1 MSDLPPDLPV
11 TPALPAEPSPISDA
25 QLPALVEQL
34 RGVLAD
40 VAKVARDE
48 ALAAMPV
55 PRVIPGTVSQV
66 DVANLQVSVLTD
78 DGAEGNEITASI
90 ISERPN
96 PNERVMVLS
105 LPGGAAFVI
114 GHVGGD
120 GVPPGAVISYA
131 GTIDAAISSATGT
144 APPRGYAMAYGQV
157 LKQNAVPWFFAAAGT
172 SHNTGGEAAD
182 EVRLPDL
189 RGRFLMGLDNMGGSD
204 AGRIGSIANAVGA
217 TGGAETHTLSTTN
230 LPSHTH
236 DLGSHTHSFTPSGT
250 VSISSISGSVSIS
263 GTTSSDGNHN
273 HGVSFSGNAGP
284 GGGAAGLYAGSDF
297 DYASSFAGTHS
308 HSFSGSGSLSGGSGS
323 GSFSGSGGTTGAAS
337 GSTGAAGSGGSVNH
351 LPPTMAV
358 FHLVK
363 L

>member
-1 MSDLPPDLPV
+1 VSDLPPDLPV
-11 TPALPAEPSPISDA
+11 TPALPAEPSPITDA

-40 VAKVARDE
+40 VANAARDA
-48 ALAAMPV
+48 ALKAMPV
-55 PRVIPGTVSQV
+55 PRMIPCTVSQV

-78 DGAEGNEITASI
+78 DGSEGNEITASI

-105 LPGGAAFVI
+105 LPGGAAFVV

-120 GVPPGAVISYA
+120 GVPPGALIGYV
-131 GTIDAAISSATGT
+131 GTIDGAVSSSTGG

-157 LKQNAVPWFFAAAGT
+157 LKQNAVPWFFASAGT

-182 EVRLPDL
+182 EVRLPDM
-189 RGRFLMGLDNMGGSD
+189 RGRFPMGLDNMGGSD

-217 TGGAETHTLSTTN
+217 TGGAETHTLASGN
-230 LPSHTH
+230 LPAHVH

-250 VSISSISGSVSIS
+250 VSISSVSGSVSGSISATTTAHSLTNSGGFQEYAS
-263 GTTSSDGNHN
+263 GTLNFAPTSW
-273 HGVSFSGNAGP
+273 V
-284 GGGAAGLYAGSDF
+284 AGSV
-297 DYASSFAGTHS
+297 SGT
-308 HSFSGSGSLSGGSGS
+308 FSGSLSGGSGS
-323 GSFSGSGGTTGAAS
+323 GSFSGSGGTTGSAS
-337 GSTGAAGSGGSVNH
+337 GNTGSTGSSSAVNH

-358 FHLVK
+358 FWLVK